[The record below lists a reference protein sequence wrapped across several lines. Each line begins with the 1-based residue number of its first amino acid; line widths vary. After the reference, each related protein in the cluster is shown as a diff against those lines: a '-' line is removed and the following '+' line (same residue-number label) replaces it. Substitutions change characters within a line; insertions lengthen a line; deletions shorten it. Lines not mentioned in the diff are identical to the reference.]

1 MVRDTAWVTVEVKH
15 TTDKAVLVSD
25 SKTEAWL
32 PKSMILD
39 QDDALVKGNTVEI
52 EISQELAEDKGLS

>member
-1 MVRDTAWVTVEVKH
+1 MRATAWITVEIKH
-15 TTDKAVLVSD
+15 MTEKAVLVSD

-39 QDDALVKGNTVEI
+39 QDDELVKGNTVEI